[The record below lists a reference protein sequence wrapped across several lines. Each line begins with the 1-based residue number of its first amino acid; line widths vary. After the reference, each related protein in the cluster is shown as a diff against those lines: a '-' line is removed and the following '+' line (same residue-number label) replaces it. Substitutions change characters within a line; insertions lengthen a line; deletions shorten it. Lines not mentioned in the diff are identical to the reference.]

1 MLLQVPDALIELSA
15 LYFGLI
21 MYEFSAKDK
30 NNNRI
35 NKNQALT
42 FSVQLMLHKVK
53 SIYSSLQNP
62 LNNFTKLY

>member
-1 MLLQVPDALIELSA
+1 MLLQVSDALIELSA

-53 SIYSSLQNP
+53 SI
-62 LNNFTKLY
+62 